1 MSQSF
6 SALGVSAPVVG
17 ALERHGVTSPFAIQ
31 KLVLPDA
38 LAGVDILAAAP
49 TGSG

>member
-6 SALGVSAPVVG
+6 SALGVSAPLVEV
-17 ALERHGVTSPFAIQ
+17 LERLGISSPFAIQ
-31 KLVLPDA
+31 DLVLRDA

-49 TGSG
+49 T